1 MNFIICGSAPGFGG
15 VPKLM
20 EYLEDRLDS
29 SKYQIIYPKTYGF
42 KNKYIRWIDSK
53 ISKKIFFN
61 LKVKNIKNSNIIL
74 MHHQSIGLKLT
85 EYLISNNKNVSFYIM
100 DNSFFC
106 IKSYNYIEG
115 QNKECLECIGGSFE
129 NASNNKCKP
138 FPVKYDLNKNIF
150 FLNFLK
156 NNYKKIKFY
165 TLSDTNAYLVKK
177 HFGENVFV
185 KPIYFLTNDLQKKNQ
200 DDITTKKN
208 KKTYDIVYH
217 ANELEAKGFIYIQEL
232 AKELKKF
239 TILIP
244 TTNKIIN
251 TNNNVFV
258 KSMTWENG
266 LKDAVINAN
275 LILTPSF
282 WSSTPEAALLKSF
295 LYNGSVGLIKNDF
308 GFANDLDPQSYLHL
322 TGNKSIDA
330 KKIEIFLQE
339 KKYLELRKKSQVTIN
354 NFIEKAE
361 KSMKDF
367 FLF

>member
-1 MNFIICGSAPGFGG
+1 
-15 VPKLM
+15 
-20 EYLEDRLDS
+20 
-29 SKYQIIYPKTYGF
+29 
-42 KNKYIRWIDSK
+42 
-53 ISKKIFFN
+53 
-61 LKVKNIKNSNIIL
+61 
-74 MHHQSIGLKLT
+74 
-85 EYLISNNKNVSFYIM
+85 
-100 DNSFFC
+100 
-106 IKSYNYIEG
+106 
-115 QNKECLECIGGSFE
+115 
-129 NASNNKCKP
+129 
-138 FPVKYDLNKNIF
+138 
-150 FLNFLK
+150 
-156 NNYKKIKFY
+156 
-165 TLSDTNAYLVKK
+165 LSDTNAYLVKK

-185 KPIYFLTNDLQKKNQ
+185 KPIYFLTNDLQKKNL
-200 DDITTKKN
+200 DDKTTKKN

-217 ANELEAKGFIYIQEL
+217 ANELEAKGFIYMQEL
-232 AKELKKF
+232 AKEIKKF

-322 TGNKSIDA
+322 TGNKYIDA

-361 KSMKDF
+361 KSMKEF